1 MENIQYAEE
10 LVREYL
16 VFRGFT
22 STLQTFEKELGTDI
36 GKGFQVDKIL
46 DLIFSVYVPKFQ
58 VENLIGL
65 LNFFKQCFSSSE
77 TVLTTTLSKLEVSII
92 RYYIIHCLQS
102 GRTDKVMEF
111 FEMNGNDLLQ
121 KNQDWASW
129 FSGSLLPCLGCFM
142 SFLILANLTLDVS
155 CSNPISQ
162 EPELGSLLSCI
173 LFKGVVWCLATF
185 HQEFFEWDV

>member
-46 DLIFSVYVPKFQ
+46 DLIFSVYIPKFQ

-77 TVLTTTLSKLEVSII
+77 TVFTTTLSKLEVSIL

-102 GRTDKVMEF
+102 GRTDKVIEF

-121 KNQDWASW
+121 KNQGWASW
-129 FSGSLLPCLGCFM
+129 FSIPYLKNPSLDPYFRVYFSKEWFDALQLSIRNFLSEMFNGTHSCLIEDQF
-142 SFLILANLTLDVS
+142 
-155 CSNPISQ
+155 
-162 EPELGSLLSCI
+162 
-173 LFKGVVWCLATF
+173 
-185 HQEFFEWDV
+185 